1 MNLLKS
7 YLLNNDVKW
16 NDLIG
21 KSLKL
26 RDESGRVR
34 SNYIWNRLYM
44 LFLHII
50 SLRNINKSYNK
61 NYTAIPR
68 NIDKELIK
76 YANRNHNLIPFNF
89 LVFDNK
95 IRNRK
100 KIFFKNWLFTLWL
113 FIKNIFYGDKYLPLV
128 RFIEDLKRK
137 IFNGQVEKAFFFARI
152 YRPDYYLAALVLSQ
166 YVDVLYITGSASL
179 YYNNRYI
186 YLPNVTLLSCSLVQY
201 KEINSLIEKRSI
213 IIKDKLLLG
222 NPLFDQ
228 SAMKNF
234 DNFSYDIGIYSSGEW
249 AREDGLLCLHDYKK
263 IRSGHFCKNPYY
275 AIFLSILKAIIDL
288 ISSRKFKAKL
298 YFHPYEKDL
307 YNNHGI
313 IPPYMRTLKKNG
325 IDFSFSDE
333 ESTLLLRE
341 SKIGVAVLSTIIY
354 ERLGIGLDG
363 YLYYN
368 SNKDFISDFFNPS
381 LLGDFKKY
389 FFKDIKELKKKII
402 DSL

>member
-16 NDLIG
+16 NDLII

-26 RDESGRVR
+26 RNEYAGVR
-34 SNYIWNRLYM
+34 SNSICNRLYV
-44 LFLHII
+44 LLSHII
-50 SLRNINKSYNK
+50 SLRNISKSYNK
-61 NYTAIPR
+61 NYIAIPR
-68 NIDKELIK
+68 RYEKDIIK

-95 IRNRK
+95 IKTNK
-100 KIFFKNWLFTLWL
+100 MNFFKNWLFTLWL

-137 IFNGQVEKAFFFARI
+137 IFNGQVEKAFFYGFI
-152 YRPDYYLAALVLSQ
+152 YRADYYLAALVLSQ
-166 YVDVLYITGSASL
+166 YVDVLYITGSASF
-179 YYNNRYI
+179 YYNRRYI
-186 YLPNVTLLSCSLVQY
+186 YLPNVTLVSCCLVQY
-201 KEINSLIEKRSI
+201 KEINSLIEKGCI
-213 IIKDKLLLG
+213 IIKDKLLG

-228 SAMKNF
+228 SAMKDFN
-234 DNFSYDIGIYSSGEW
+234 NFSYDIGIYSSGEW
-249 AREDGLLCLHDYKK
+249 AREDGLLRSYDYKR

-275 AIFLSILKAIIDL
+275 AIFLSILKTVIDL
-288 ISSRKFKAKL
+288 INSRKIKAKL
-298 YFHPYEKDL
+298 YFHPHEKDL

-313 IPPYMRTLKKNG
+313 IPPYVGTLEKNG
-325 IDFSFSDE
+325 IAFSFSDE

-354 ERLGIGLDG
+354 ERLGLGLDG

-389 FFKDIKELKKKII
+389 FFKDIEELKKKII